1 MLVYQRVSFILVL
14 GRIHGNSVHQAL
26 HDLKWSLT
34 EPGPRDLF
42 DGWCQPGH
50 FSVQPHL
57 HASCNGRGGQD
68 DRNLVVSQLC
78 HPWLLTPEDLGLPG
92 RGWRTQGSWSKA
104 QNCIPKISQNRFE
117 WSKIHWHNWA
127 FHIFWM
133 ISACRSLLARMILIL
148 APITHNEALAF
159 CCEIQLVSTKEKP
172 FWSLA
177 LGGILNY
184 CRFIVFLDLL
194 SRSF

>member
-1 MLVYQRVSFILVL
+1 MGIPFTKPSMTWNGAWRSQVREIYSMAGANQGILVSSH
-14 GRIHGNSVHQAL
+14 I
-26 HDLKWSLT
+26 
-34 EPGPRDLF
+34 
-42 DGWCQPGH
+42 CM
-50 FSVQPHL
+50 L
-57 HASCNGRGGQD
+57 HAMAEGARTTEIW
-68 DRNLVVSQLC
+68 LC
-78 HPWLLTPEDLGLPG
+78 HSCVTLGNLTLEDLGLPG

-133 ISACRSLLARMILIL
+133 ISACCRSLLARMILIL

-159 CCEIQLVSTKEKP
+159 CCEIQLVSTKEKQ

-184 CRFIVFLDLL
+184 CRFIVFLGPT
-194 SRSF
+194 F

>member
-1 MLVYQRVSFILVL
+1 MQWPRGPGRRKKPRSGCVTAVSPL
-14 GRIHGNSVHQAL
+14 A
-26 HDLKWSLT
+26 
-34 EPGPRDLF
+34 F
-42 DGWCQPGH
+42 D
-50 FSVQPHL
+50 
-57 HASCNGRGGQD
+57 
-68 DRNLVVSQLC
+68 
-78 HPWLLTPEDLGLPG
+78 EDLGLPG

-184 CRFIVFLDLL
+184 CRFIVFFGTYFLDLSSWFGDL
-194 SRSF
+194 TAFKSGSWNAASRWLVGCWLIWVWINTY

>member
-184 CRFIVFLDLL
+184 CRFIVFFGPT
-194 SRSF
+194 S